1 MTAKFQALMSG
12 TPFARAL
19 AESCLARAA
28 STTSESSAPLIL
40 ERAHAQVAVALSP
53 VIGDAGFQALFAR
66 GIRKSFAQHA
76 DLERAVA
83 EQPVSDTGPPWAWL
97 RTLDPADT
105 HAVSV
110 TVMTHVLEL
119 LSILIGDELTRRFM
133 DDALLGP
140 EVPEAMVTPRRS
152 DDD

>member
-1 MTAKFQALMSG
+1 MTATFQASMSS

-28 STTSESSAPLIL
+28 SEAPESSARLIL
-40 ERAHAQVAVALSP
+40 ERAHAQVAIALSP
-53 VIGDAGFQALFAR
+53 VIGDAGFEALFAR
-66 GIRKSFAQHA
+66 GIRKSSAMHA

-83 EQPVSDTGPPWAWL
+83 EQPVGETGPPWAWL

-110 TVMTHVLEL
+110 TVMTHVIEL
-119 LSILIGDELTRRFM
+119 LSILIGDELTRRFL
-133 DDALLGP
+133 DDALGP
-140 EVPEAMVTPRRS
+140 DVPEAMITPRRH